1 MGRTQMRRISATA
14 IVVALGAVLVWA
26 VPSGASLGHGSN
38 KPGKN
43 LWSHVTGK
51 VPATHDGAKLD
62 VRPDKQRAFTL
73 DQNGLGSLLDAG
85 AGARSAVVSLPDPTG
100 GFQRFALEKSDIMAP
115 GPRREAS
122 RDRDLQRPRHRRPG
136 GDDPRRPEP
145 ARLPRVGP
153 LAERRLVHR
162 PVLPP
167 RPERL
172 RELLRPRRAKDGA
185 RTRSSS
191 ATPTRAELSVDKGY
205 YHAADDVTVSRQ
217 RLRRRTRR
225 SRSRSRIRRSSSPTR
240 TLTAHADDSGAFDDE
255 LRRRSGRQPRDAHR
269 RGERRRRRSA
279 SASYQVVRDDDPTE
293 RPADRRRPAHLPARA
308 DHRSGLRRLLR
319 RPGERDRGEGHA
331 DQPRRARSTRTTS
344 RSSSS

>member
-1 MGRTQMRRISATA
+1 MRRISATA

-73 DQNGLGSLLDAG
+73 DQNGLGSLLGAG
-85 AGARSAVVSLPDPTG
+85 AGARSAVVSLPDPSG
-100 GFQRFALEKSDIMAP
+100 SFQRFALETSDLMAP
-115 GPRREAS
+115 GPRGEAS
-122 RDRDLQRPRHRRPG
+122 RDQDLHGPRHRRPG

-167 RPERL
+167 RPEPL
-172 RELLRPRRAKDGA
+172 RELLRARPEGRRAGPFVERDADSGRALGRPRLLPRR
-185 RTRSSS
+185 RHRHR
-191 ATPTRAELSVDKGY
+191 P
-205 YHAADDVTVSRQ
+205 RQ
-217 RLRRRTRR
+217 RVRRRRGGHDHDLR
-225 SRSRSRIRRSSSPTR
+225 SRGALRV
-240 TLTAHADDSGAFDDE
+240 AHADRARADGLGAFDDE
-255 LRRRSGRQPRDAHR
+255 LRRRSGRQPRHAHR
-269 RGERRRRRSA
+269 RGERRRRARPRRATRSCA
-279 SASYQVVRDDDPTE
+279 TTTRRAT
-293 RPADRRRPAHLPARA
+293 RRPATS
-308 DHRSGLRRLLR
+308 SG
-319 RPGERDRGEGHA
+319 
-331 DQPRRARSTRTTS
+331 RTGS
-344 RSSSS
+344 R